1 MIDPAALRERPE
13 AVKANLENR
22 NLHFLIPNIE
32 VWMSLDKERTALRQE
47 LDEIN
52 RKQNELAGQFKGN
65 IPTEEQ
71 RNLGKELK
79 ETGRDLQTRFE
90 SVDKEWHDLL
100 IQFPVMASDSTPV
113 GRSEADNVVVRE
125 VGEKPNFGFQPK
137 DHYELAKNLGLLD
150 FEAGAKVSGSQFYFT
165 KGDLVML
172 EFALLQFGL
181 ELLRSKGFEVFIT
194 PDLAKSKYYL
204 GTGYM
209 PKGDEAQIYEIEG
222 DDLGLIATAEIT
234 MAGYHA
240 DELFT
245 GNDLPKKYAAI
256 SHCYRREAGAYG
268 KYSKGLYRVHQFT
281 KLEMFGYVTPESS
294 AAMHA
299 EILGIEEEIANALG
313 IPYRVLQM
321 CTADLGAMAA
331 AKYDLEA
338 WMPGRGEYGEITST
352 SNTLDYQARNLNI
365 RYKTNAGENKYVHML
380 NGTAMAISRYTI
392 AIMENYQQED
402 GSIRVPEVLKKWM
415 GKDVMGR

>member
-1 MIDPAALRERPE
+1 
-13 AVKANLENR
+13 V
-22 NLHFLIPNIE
+22 
-32 VWMSLDKERTALRQE
+32 
-47 LDEIN
+47 N
-52 RKQNELAGQFKGN
+52 RKQNELAGQFKGS

-71 RNLGKELK
+71 RTLGKELK
-79 ETGRDLQTRFE
+79 ETGRDLQTKFE
-90 SVDKEWHDLL
+90 SADKEWHDLL
-100 IQFPVMASDSTPV
+100 LLFPVMASDSTPV
-113 GRSEADNVVVRE
+113 GISEAYNVVLRE
-125 VGEKPNFGFQPK
+125 VGEKPNFNFQPK

-245 GNDLPKKYAAI
+245 ENDLPKKYAAI

-281 KLEMFGYVTPESS
+281 KLEMFSYITPESS
-294 AAMHA
+294 TDMHA

-321 CTADLGAMAA
+321 LHC
-331 AKYDLEA
+331 
-338 WMPGRGEYGEITST
+338 RSRCYG
-352 SNTLDYQARNLNI
+352 
-365 RYKTNAGENKYVHML
+365 
-380 NGTAMAISRYTI
+380 SR
-392 AIMENYQQED
+392 
-402 GSIRVPEVLKKWM
+402 
-415 GKDVMGR
+415 

>member
-1 MIDPAALRERPE
+1 MIDPQTLRERPE
-13 AVKANLENR
+13 AVKTNLENR
-22 NLHFLIPNIE
+22 NLHDLIPSIHT
-32 VWMSLDKERTALRQE
+32 WLSLDKERTALRQE
-47 LDEIN
+47 LDALN
-52 RKQNELAGQFKGN
+52 REQNELALQFKN
-65 IPTEEQ
+65 TAPTEEQ
-71 RNLGKELK
+71 RNIGKVLK
-79 ETGRDLQTRFE
+79 EKSHELQAKLDNTQ
-90 SVDKEWHDLL
+90 KEWQNLL
-100 IQFPVMASDSTPV
+100 MQFPVMAIETTPV
-113 GRSEADNVVVRE
+113 GISEADNVVVRE
-125 VGEKPNFGFQPK
+125 VGEKPNFTFQPK
-137 DHYELAKNLGLLD
+137 DHYELAKNLDLLD

-165 KGDLVML
+165 KGDLVIL

-181 ELLRSKGFEVFIT
+181 ELLRSKGFQVFIT

-209 PKGDEAQIYEIEG
+209 PKGNEAQIYEIEG

-245 GNDLPKKYAAI
+245 EDVLPKKYAAI

-281 KLEMFGYVTPESS
+281 KLEMFGYVTPEGSS
-294 AAMHA
+294 SMHQ
-299 EILGIEEEIANALG
+299 EILSIEEEIANAIG

-365 RYKTNAGENKYVHML
+365 RYKSNTGENRYVHML

-415 GKDVMGR
+415 GKDVIGR